1 MGDLLRRGQ
10 GHQLTTALQSVRH
23 IRIVWG
29 QGRVVAGDE
38 AFLQAQDD
46 APLGTVRFSA
56 YAVPKTYAEGMT
68 AEFTLDNGAGGVTTV
83 PGSFRPSTQ
92 TFYTDSI
99 ACALTDDITLS
110 VAFRSPDGTR
120 QNVGG
125 P

>member
-46 APLGTVRFSA
+46 AAKLFVVGQLPMESLFKLMETAFKLGNGGLRH
-56 YAVPKTYAEGMT
+56 KT
-68 AEFTLDNGAGGVTTV
+68 
-83 PGSFRPSTQ
+83 PR
-92 TFYTDSI
+92 
-99 ACALTDDITLS
+99 
-110 VAFRSPDGTR
+110 
-120 QNVGG
+120 
-125 P
+125 